1 MSDKIVEWGYR
12 AGWRAV
18 RMLPEAVAARMFRL
32 IADRTTAR
40 DGKGVQQLRK
50 NLRRVVGPDMSQRQL
65 DRLVADGMRSYCRYW
80 MEAFRLPS
88 YSRDELLSRFRL
100 GGTEAFDEARDSGR
114 GAIVAI
120 PHSGNWDWA
129 GAWVSAKGW
138 EVTTVAER
146 LKPEAVFDQF
156 LDYRRKLGMHIEP
169 HVGGDRPVQT
179 VLSEALAKGHV
190 VPLVADRDLSSG
202 GIEVEFFGETT
213 RMPAGPA
220 LLAIRT
226 KAPLY
231 TVVLHNDG
239 PKSSRGEIIGP
250 IDIPTDGPLARRLST
265 TMQRVAD
272 QFAEG
277 IAKHPQD
284 WHMLQKLWLADLS
297 ADRPAKRMGEP

>member
-1 MSDKIVEWGYR
+1 VSDKIVEWGYR

-18 RMLPEAVAARMFRL
+18 RMLPEPMAARLFRL

-40 DGKGVQQLRK
+40 NGKGVRQLRK
-50 NLRRVVGPDMSQRQL
+50 NLRRVVGPEPTEEQL
-65 DRLVADGMRSYCRYW
+65 DQLVADGMRSYCRYW

-88 YSRDELLSRFRL
+88 YSRDDLLSRFHL
-100 GGTEAFDEARDSGR
+100 DGTEAFDEARDSGR

-156 LDYRRKLGMHIEP
+156 LDYRRKLGMRIEP
-169 HVGGDRPVQT
+169 HVGGDRPVQA

-202 GIEVEFFGETT
+202 GIEVEFFGEKT

-220 LLAIRT
+220 MLAIRT

-231 TVVLHNDG
+231 TVVLHNTG
-239 PKSSRGEIIGP
+239 PTTSRGAVIGP
-250 IDIPTDGPLARRLST
+250 IDVPSEGSLTERLST

-272 QFAEG
+272 RFAEG
-277 IAKHPQD
+277 IARQPED
-284 WHMLQKLWLADLS
+284 WHMLQKLWLADL
-297 ADRPAKRMGEP
+297 PAHRSRETNG